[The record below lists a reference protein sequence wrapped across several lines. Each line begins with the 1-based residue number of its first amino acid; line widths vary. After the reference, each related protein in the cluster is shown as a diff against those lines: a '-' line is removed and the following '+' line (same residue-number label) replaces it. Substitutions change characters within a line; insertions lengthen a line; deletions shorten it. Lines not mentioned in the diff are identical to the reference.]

1 MKREDLII
9 ITLLTGFV
17 IFIAVGCFLDSHLVY
32 DNFIWRYYWGP
43 VVSDALNHPAEYHGI
58 IANEGYTLV
67 SEITYGII
75 TLLALY
81 YIYRLFRRLK
91 ITIDWGFCISLIP
104 LILFGP
110 FSRVL
115 EDTGYF
121 EIPLVYWFISP
132 LIYMQIAV
140 YTLIF
145 IVIGWYVER
154 EKNSFPPLAIAFGGA
169 SLFCF
174 YIWSFSGMVK
184 EPINPVIVFVC
195 IVYAILPIMF
205 DFYRNK
211 EIRRNSIVL
220 SSGLILLLPTLALIM
235 GWIAGIQWSTS
246 TGVRVDVLFVVVTL
260 STAITVAVFWIAKSI
275 KSAKPYTKPLNLAM
289 IFGQMIDGLTTYIS
303 IYDPFHMDIPL
314 YGEKHP
320 VSLKLMEVS
329 GGILFPIAK
338 FFLIILIIYVIDV
351 LYKEDLKQYV
361 NFVNLLKICIFI
373 LGVAPGVRDVLRV
386 TLGV

>member
-9 ITLLTGFV
+9 IALVTGFV
-17 IFIAVGCFLDSHLVY
+17 IFIAVSYFLNPHLVY

-43 VVSDALNHPAEYHGI
+43 VVSDALNHPAEHHGI
-58 IANEGYTLV
+58 TANEGYTLV

-75 TLLALY
+75 ALLALY

-91 ITIDWGFCISLIP
+91 IAIDWGFCVSLMP

-132 LIYMQIAV
+132 LIYIQIAV

-145 IVIGWYVER
+145 VVIGWHVER
-154 EKNSFPPLAIAFGGA
+154 EKNAFPLLAIAFGGA
-169 SLFCF
+169 SLFSF
-174 YIWSFSGMVK
+174 YVWSFSGMVK
-184 EPINPVIVFVC
+184 EPINPIIVFVC
-195 IVYAILPIMF
+195 IVGAILPIIF

-211 EIRRNSIVL
+211 DIRRNSIVL
-220 SSGLILLLPTLALIM
+220 SSGLILLLPALVLIM
-235 GWIAGIQWSTS
+235 EWIAGTRWSTS
-246 TGVRVDVLFVVVTL
+246 TGVRADVLFVVIAL
-260 STAITVAVFWIAKSI
+260 STAITVAVYWIAKFI
-275 KSAKPYTKPLNLAM
+275 KNAEPYTKPLNLAM
-289 IFGQMIDGLTTYIS
+289 IFGQMIDGLTTYIT
-303 IYDPFHMDIPL
+303 IYDPFHMGIPL

-320 VSLKLMEVS
+320 ISLKLMEAS

-338 FFLIILIIYVIDV
+338 FFLIILIIYAIDI
-351 LYKEDLKQYV
+351 LYKEDLERYGS
-361 NFVNLLKICIFI
+361 FTNL
-373 LGVAPGVRDVLRV
+373 
-386 TLGV
+386 